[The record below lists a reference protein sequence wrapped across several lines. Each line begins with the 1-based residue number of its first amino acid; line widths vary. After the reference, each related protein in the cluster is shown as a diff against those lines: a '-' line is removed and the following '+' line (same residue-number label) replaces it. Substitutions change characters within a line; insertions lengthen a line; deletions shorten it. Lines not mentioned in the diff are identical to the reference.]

1 MQLEVGNNSKLLEKG
16 FYLEHWWVDP
26 HSNSL
31 QNTKINSPSKNQAD
45 CNNKSNN
52 QNIATKHIESK
63 AMQVLLQLAAHAG
76 EFLKKEDIINK
87 VWANRAVTDDVLTV
101 AISAI
106 RKATGDSPSN
116 PYVIE
121 TRKGVGYRLIAKIT
135 NKKQAQQPNIL
146 AWSRYSVLFFI
157 FTLIVF
163 AFSKVYHQQ
172 FNEEVTHAKVIAVL
186 PFISLSQEKGYLA
199 DAMTEALIYSL
210 AESNQLNVISRTSV
224 MPYRDQS
231 KPLTLIAKE
240 LGAELLVEGSIQK
253 ENDRVRITAQLID
266 ANSDIHIWA
275 KRYDRPFVDVL
286 ALQHDIADEITQQI
300 NHVSAPERQ
309 SDLSNFSK
317 SNLSV
322 SSLAELMKARYL
334 LAQKNVDAATRSV
347 PIFESIASEYL
358 QDPNSRLGKAQALLF
373 LYKQGKATERLS
385 EARQLVEEA
394 IKLDPKL
401 SQAYACLG
409 QIVYF
414 QDWNYRLAESHYQKA
429 IMINPSNVDARR
441 RYAWLLVGLGRYQES
456 LAQIEQLKWLD
467 PHYYIRPDT
476 GLLWLYAGETEKA
489 ITELSQL
496 YLSEPDSWGINHV
509 LQRSLAVAGRYEE
522 SMPFLFNSLK
532 LSGRTSDE
540 VNKVRSI
547 FAKQGWR
554 EAFRFVLQ
562 QQWVINPVRKAEFYA
577 HLGDDQQVFH
587 WLNIAVSDR
596 SPGTI
601 YIGVRPEFAELRR
614 DPRFLQLLQQ
624 LKLAK

>member
-1 MQLEVGNNSKLLEKG
+1 MQMEVSNNSKLLENG

-31 QNTKINSPSKNQAD
+31 QNTKVNHPSKNQA
-45 CNNKSNN
+45 NTSS
-52 QNIATKHIESK
+52 QNRATKHIESK
-63 AMQVLLQLAAHAG
+63 AMQVLLQLAANAG
-76 EFLKKEDIINK
+76 EFLKKEEIINK
-87 VWANRAVTDDVLTV
+87 VWADRVVTDDVLTV

-135 NKKQAQQPNIL
+135 NKRQAKPTSIL
-146 AWSRYSVLFFI
+146 AWSRYSIVFFI
-157 FTLIVF
+157 FALIVF
-163 AFSKVYHQQ
+163 ATSKVYHQQ
-172 FNEEVTHAKVIAVL
+172 LNEEAPHAKVIAVL

-224 MPYRDQS
+224 MPYRNQS
-231 KPLTLIAKE
+231 KPLTLIAQE

-300 NHVSAPERQ
+300 NHVSAPEKQ
-309 SDLSNFSK
+309 SGLSK
-317 SNLSV
+317 SNLSA
-322 SSLAELMKARYL
+322 SALAELMKARYL
-334 LAQKNVDAATRSV
+334 LAQKDIDAATRAV
-347 PIFESIASEYL
+347 PIFESIASQYL

-394 IKLDPKL
+394 IKLDPNL

-414 QDWNYRLAESHYQKA
+414 QEWNYPLAESHYQKA

-441 RYAWLLVGLGRYQES
+441 RYAWLLVGLGRFQES

-467 PHYYIRPDT
+467 PHYFIRPDT

-522 SMPFLFNSLK
+522 SMQFLFNSLK
-532 LSGRTSDE
+532 LSGRTSEE
-540 VNKVRSI
+540 VNRLRSI

-562 QQWVINPVRKAEFYA
+562 QGWVINPVRKAEFYA
-577 HLGDDQQVFH
+577 YLGDDQQVFH
-587 WLNIAVSDR
+587 WLNITVSDR
-596 SPGTI
+596 SPGAI
-601 YIGVRPEFAELRR
+601 YIGVRPEFTELRQ